1 MKRNILLTLLLG
13 ILPMSMVAQDDDMY
27 FVPTKKKVEPA
38 KTRYAAPRETY
49 YSGINR
55 SVDEYNRRPGTGRS
69 HFEVVGDSVG
79 NDIIDFNGELGHYP
93 DSVLAQ
99 QDFGLTR
106 EMSRWDGYEP
116 ADNYWEGYSDGRR
129 DEQWRSWHSPWYFS
143 ASYYPWYSG
152 WYGGW
157 YDPWYDPWYT
167 GWYDPWYYGY
177 YHPWH
182 YGYGWYGYYPHYWGG
197 YYSSYS
203 GPTGTQRHGRINYNG
218 PRGSH
223 NGRTSTYSAGTF
235 GGRRAVGGSMG
246 SRSLG
251 SRSLGT
257 RSTTTGGVNRRGVT
271 TNAYGN
277 FGGSRPSSSSS
288 GSTRT
293 YTPSRSTS
301 SGSSSGSFGG
311 GSTFGGSRSSGG
323 GFGGGGGS
331 FGGSRS
337 GGGSFGGGR
346 RH

>member
-13 ILPMSMVAQDDDMY
+13 ILPMSLLAQDDDMY

-38 KTRYAAPRETY
+38 KTQYVAPRETY

-55 SVDEYNRRPGTGRS
+55 SVDEYNRRRGMDRS
-69 HFEVVGDSVG
+69 HFEVLGDSVG
-79 NDIIDFNGELGHYP
+79 NDIIDFNGELGVYP
-93 DSVLAQ
+93 DSVQAQ

-116 ADNYWEGYSDGRR
+116 ADNYWAGYSDGRR
-129 DEQWRSWHSPWYFS
+129 DGQWSSWHSPWYFS

-203 GPTGTQRHGRINYNG
+203 GPTGTQRHGRINYNS

-223 NGRTSTYSAGTF
+223 NGRTSTYSSGSF
-235 GGRRAVGGSMG
+235 GGRRAVSGSF
-246 SRSLG
+246 G

-257 RSTTTGGVNRRGVT
+257 RSATTSGVNRRSAT

-288 GSTRT
+288 STSSSPTRT
-293 YTPSRSTS
+293 YAPSRS
-301 SGSSSGSFGG
+301 SSSSSSSSSFGG
-311 GSTFGGSRSSGG
+311 SSTFGGSRSSGG
-323 GFGGGGGS
+323 SFGGGGGS
-331 FGGSRS
+331 RS
-337 GGGSFGGGR
+337 SSGSFGGGR
-346 RH
+346 RR